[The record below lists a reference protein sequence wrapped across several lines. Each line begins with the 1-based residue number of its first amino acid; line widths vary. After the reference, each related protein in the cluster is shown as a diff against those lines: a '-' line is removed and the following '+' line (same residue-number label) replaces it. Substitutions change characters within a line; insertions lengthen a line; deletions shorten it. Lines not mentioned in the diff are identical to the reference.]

1 MKDIVFYLIKHNRR
15 DEIELGNSINNIQVQ
30 SQQGGLSQVVW
41 ESNLRRATLESK
53 NKLFWF

>member
-1 MKDIVFYLIKHNRR
+1 MKDIMFYLIKHNRR
-15 DEIELGNSINNIQVQ
+15 AEIELGNSINSIQVQ
-30 SQQGGLSQVVW
+30 SQQEGLSQVVW